1 MIVEKNLKRFCQLA
15 FMKMNFRGGLIVSH
29 FILFFLLTLKS
40 GGIEVVNNLNFDFYS
55 QEHGLSN
62 NQVHCI
68 LQDKK
73 GWMWF
78 GTSQGVSRFDGY
90 RFTVFKNDPE
100 DSTSLKGNLVRAIF
114 EDHKGQLWIGTENGG
129 LNKFNREK
137 ENFQQ
142 LFYSKDQPVLR
153 DATVTSIHEDA
164 AGILWV
170 GTENHLYKIEN
181 ENKLTEITPVNQ
193 INLSGF
199 FGYFRVL
206 RSDNSGRIWIGTNN
220 GLFVYNPKNNQA
232 EKVFFPQ
239 SISTNQEIWE
249 ILIDDDGSV
258 WVGTYANGMYIVNPK
273 TLDARHLIIE
283 NNYDRSN
290 TVRAISKDRNGKYWI
305 GTRGGLYV
313 YDKIKG
319 VTASYYHDEREPKSL
334 VNNSVLCISHDA
346 KGDVWIGTR
355 GGINFLIEERQ
366 NIHGFKSMPGDN
378 RYLNSSE
385 IFAFW
390 IDRKGDIWVGT
401 ENGGINIL
409 NRKTGL
415 FSYLMPQHGNP
426 NSLSRNCIKAFLDD
440 GNNNLWIG
448 TFLGG
453 IDVLN
458 LQTGTFKH
466 YRNDPSDMNSLS
478 DNRVWALLRDSNN
491 DIWVGT
497 SSGLDKFDKATGTF
511 VHFRNLVN
519 AQQVNWLAED
529 SDHCLWIGSTDLVIY
544 NPKDQKVTRVNESTR
559 YMLQDSKKRF
569 WLTTSNRGVALYSKE
584 KGVIKY
590 YTEKNGLAN
599 NQTLAILEDNEHFL
613 WISTTNGLSKFDPEN
628 ERFHNFSL
636 KNGFQNNQFSYGAAY
651 KTSDGELLFG
661 GISGF
666 NIFNPTK
673 IKSGDYF
680 APIVFTDLKI
690 FNKTV
695 KISNRK
701 NDVLTKSIS
710 ETERIKLK
718 SDQNSITL
726 DFTSFD
732 YASSLGTQ
740 FSYYLEGFDKDWNEP
755 SVSRSATYTNL
766 DPGEYTL
773 RIKTVSI
780 DRRES
785 NPGPELKIIVL
796 PPYWKTWW
804 FRVLIFLTIFGL
816 FYMLIIFLM
825 NKEKL
830 KNDLILE
837 RLKAKK
843 LHELDMMKL
852 RFYTN
857 ISHEIRTPLTL
868 ILGPLEKMRNNT
880 IPASDMNGHLEVM
893 HRNATQLHQLI
904 NQLLDFRK
912 LETGNLKLVLM
923 RGDLV
928 AHISNIVSSFDKY
941 AEEKEI
947 ELKFNSLKKEII
959 TNFDADK
966 VAKIMNNLLSNA
978 FKFTGKGG
986 KISVNLSLVFDS
998 EENEQAGDSSDSR
1011 IIEITVKDT
1020 GIGIAESNLK
1030 KIFTRFFQV
1039 VEGGMQT
1046 GTGIGLALTKELV
1059 KLHNGKI
1066 FVTSKPGKGSK
1077 FTVQLPYEEL
1087 AHSVLPELSASADV
1101 NAKEKIVHIADEHF
1115 GEQIIAGQKIMLLVD
1130 DNADVRYFVKSH
1142 FSGSYQVLEAAN
1154 GLEGW
1159 NIALKTI
1166 PDIIISD
1173 VMMPDMDGFEFCKKI
1188 RKDERTSHIPILL
1201 LTALGSREHEI
1212 EGLSH
1217 GADDYITKPF
1227 DLVILQTKVENILSV
1242 RQSLKQKFTGEMML
1256 QPKNIRLSSPEE
1268 RFLQKAI
1275 EVVENNISDPDLDIE
1290 RFASEI
1296 GVSRMQLYRKLNA
1309 LTEMTVKEFVRNI
1322 RLKRAAQLLVQKKLN
1337 VSEVAYAVGFKDLS
1351 HFRKCF
1357 RQEFGMS
1364 SSEYIEKHPEELV

>member
-1 MIVEKNLKRFCQLA
+1 MIAEKKIERFGQEVPA
-15 FMKMNFRGGLIVSH
+15 RKFFPVGLFLLIC
-29 FILFFLLTLKS
+29 FLFFMPVLKS
-40 GGIEVVNNLNFDFYS
+40 NGIDTVNNLNFDFYS

-62 NQVHCI
+62 NQIHCI

-78 GTSQGVSRFDGY
+78 GTSQGVCRFDGY

-137 ENFQQ
+137 ENFQHY
-142 LFYSKDQPVLR
+142 FYSGDHAVLKD
-153 DATVTSIHEDA
+153 ASVTSIHEDA
-164 AGILWV
+164 AGNLWV
-170 GTENHLYKIEN
+170 GTETRLYRIEN
-181 ENKLTEITPVNQ
+181 ENKLTEITPS
-193 INLSGF
+193 NLSGF
-199 FGYFRVL
+199 SGYFRVL
-206 RSDNSGRIWIGTNN
+206 RSDPSGRIWIGTNN

-232 EKVFFPQ
+232 EKVTLPPQ
-239 SISTNQEIWE
+239 SYSTNEEIWE
-249 ILIDDDGSV
+249 IVIDDDSTV
-258 WVGTYANGMYIVNPK
+258 WVGTYANGMFTVNPAS
-273 TLDARHLIIE
+273 LEARHLIIDQ
-283 NNYDRSN
+283 NNDRSN
-290 TVRAISKDRNGKYWI
+290 TVRSISKDRNGKYWI
-305 GTRGGLYV
+305 GTRGGLYI

-319 VTASYYHDEREPKSL
+319 VTAFYYHEEREPKSL
-334 VNNSVLCISHDA
+334 VNNSIQCIFHDL

-355 GGINFLIEERQ
+355 NGINFLIEERQ
-366 NIHGFKSMPGDN
+366 NILGYKSMPGDN

-385 IFAFW
+385 IYTFW
-390 IDRKGDIWVGT
+390 IDPKGDVWAGT
-401 ENGGINIL
+401 ESGGINIL
-409 NRKTGL
+409 NRKTGR
-415 FSYLMPQHGNP
+415 FRYLVPQKGNP
-426 NSLSRNCIKAFLDD
+426 NSLSRNCIKALLDD
-440 GNNNLWIG
+440 GKSNLWIG

-458 LQTGTFKH
+458 LKTNNFKH
-466 YRNDPSDMNSLS
+466 YRNDPADPGSLS
-478 DNRVWALLRDSNN
+478 DNRVWALLRDKNN
-491 DIWVGT
+491 NIWAGT
-497 SSGLDKFDKATGTF
+497 SNGLDKFDPATGTF
-511 VHFRNLVN
+511 IHYKNLVDG
-519 AQQVNWLAED
+519 QQVNWLAED
-529 SDHCLWIGSTDLVIY
+529 SDHCLWIGADELFIY
-544 NPKDQKVTRVNESTR
+544 NPKDQKITRVNESTR
-559 YMLQDSKKRF
+559 YMFQDSKKRF
-569 WLTTSNRGVALYSKE
+569 WLTTSNRGIVLYSKE
-584 KGVIKY
+584 KGIIRY
-590 YTEKNGLAN
+590 YSEKNGLAN
-599 NQTLAILEDNEHFL
+599 NQTLAILEDDERFL
-613 WISTTNGLSKFDPEN
+613 WISTTNGLSKFDPEK
-628 ERFHNFSL
+628 ERFHNFSM
-636 KNGFQNNQFSYGAAY
+636 KNGFQNNQFTYGAAY
-651 KTSDGELLFG
+651 KTTKGDLLFG

-673 IKSGDYF
+673 IKSGEYF
-680 APIVFTDLKI
+680 APIVLTDFKI
-690 FNKTV
+690 FNKS
-695 KISNRK
+695 IRIGNRK
-701 NDVLTKSIS
+701 NDVLTKCIS
-710 ETERIKLK
+710 ETDQLKLK
-718 SDQNSITL
+718 YDQNSITL

-732 YASSLGTQ
+732 YANSLGIQ
-740 FSYYLEGFDKDWNEP
+740 FSYYLEGFEKDWNEP
-755 SVSRSATYTNL
+755 SESRSATYTNL
-766 DPGEYTL
+766 DPGEYTF
-773 RIKTVSI
+773 RVKTVSI
-780 DRRES
+780 DRQES

-796 PPYWKTWW
+796 PPYWETWW
-804 FRVLIFLTIFGL
+804 FRILIFLTVFGL
-816 FYMLIIFLM
+816 FYMLITFLL

-830 KNDLILE
+830 KNDLVFE
-837 RLKAKK
+837 RIKAKK

-868 ILGPLEKMRNNT
+868 ILGPLEKMRNNA
-880 IPASDMNGHLEVM
+880 IPEPEIKGHLELM

-912 LETGNLKLVLM
+912 LETGNLKLVLS

-928 AHISNIVSSFDKY
+928 SYISGIVGSFDKY

-966 VAKIMNNLLSNA
+966 VSKIMNNLLSNA

-998 EENEQAGDSSDSR
+998 DEDEPVGSTSDKR
-1011 IIEITVKDT
+1011 MIEITVKDT
-1020 GIGIAESNLK
+1020 GIGISDSNLE
-1030 KIFTRFFQV
+1030 KIFNRFFQV
-1039 VEGGMQT
+1039 NEGGSQT

-1066 FVTSKPGKGSK
+1066 FVVSKPGKGSK
-1077 FTVQLPYEEL
+1077 FTFQLPFGEFAPTESREL
-1087 AHSVLPELSASADV
+1087 AASVE
-1101 NAKEKIVHIADEHF
+1101 NNEKEQAVPVSDEHL
-1115 GEQIIAGQKIMLLVD
+1115 GEQFISGQKIMLLVD
-1130 DNADVRYFVKSH
+1130 DNSDVRYFIKSH
-1142 FSGSYQVLEAAN
+1142 FSASYQVLEAGN

-1159 NIALKTI
+1159 NLALKTI

-1173 VMMPDMDGFEFCKKI
+1173 VMMPDMDGFEFCRKI

-1212 EGLSH
+1212 EGLSY

-1227 DLVILQTKVENILSV
+1227 DVVILQTKVENILSV
-1242 RQSLKQKFTGEMML
+1242 RQSLKQKYTGEMLL
-1256 QPKNIRLSSPEE
+1256 QPRNIRLSSPDE

-1275 EVVENNISDPDLDIE
+1275 EVVENNIADPDLDIE

-1309 LTEMTVKEFVRNI
+1309 LTEMTVKEFIRSI
-1322 RLKRAAQLLVQKKLN
+1322 RLKRAAQMLVQKKLN

-1364 SSEYIEKHPEELV
+1364 SSEYIEKHPVE